1 MYVLFSDGLVV
12 VFTEYGDTE
21 EVRFILHPVNG
32 DRMTCHLL
40 ELILIGR
47 GKLCKRE
54 GFKTI
59 IQLQLSHANSFSCK

>member
-21 EVRFILHPVNG
+21 EVRFILNPVNG

-47 GKLCKRE
+47 GKLCKRVK
-54 GFKTI
+54 GFQNNYPITI
-59 IQLQLSHANSFSCK
+59 ITCK